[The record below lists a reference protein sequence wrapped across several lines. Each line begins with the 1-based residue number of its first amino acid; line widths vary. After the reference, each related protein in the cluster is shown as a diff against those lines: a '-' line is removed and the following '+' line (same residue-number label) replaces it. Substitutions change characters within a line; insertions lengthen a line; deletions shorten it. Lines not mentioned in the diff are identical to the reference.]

1 MNRGREA
8 FGYLVQSGMLDYVC
22 LFALNF
28 GDSRKEIVEVLIVHR
43 GKVLF

>member
-8 FGYLVQSGMLDYVC
+8 FGDLVQPEILDYVC

-28 GDSRKEIVEVLIVHR
+28 RDSRKGIVEVLIVHR